1 MPTLKYLQ
9 VDNTDGVARI
19 TLARPKHNV
28 LDIEMMNE
36 LNGQLEMLL
45 ADQAL
50 KCVVLLG
57 DGPSWC
63 AGVEVADHKPDMVD
77 AMITTFNR
85 IFDLIQQFEVP
96 LMAAVHGA
104 CLGGGMELAIACDMV
119 IASEKA
125 VFGQPEIKLGFFPPY
140 AAIRLPQLVGP
151 AKAIEVCTTG
161 KRYSAEEAVS
171 MGFVSQA
178 VAPDQFAEAVEKLIG
193 EIQYNSPLII
203 RLNKRAVRQHL
214 GLDFDKALAGV
225 SDLFLNTL
233 MKTGDT
239 LEGICSFEER
249 RKPEWQNR

>member
-1 MPTLKYLQ
+1 MADLKYLQ
-9 VDNTDGVARI
+9 VDNTAGVARI

-36 LNGQLEMLL
+36 LNGQLEKLL
-45 ADQAL
+45 ADRDL

-63 AGVEVADHKPDMVD
+63 AGVEVGDHKPEMVD
-77 AMITTFNR
+77 EMIKTFNR
-85 IFDLIQQFEVP
+85 IFELTEQFEVP
-96 LMAAVHGA
+96 LIAAVQGA

-140 AAIRLPQLVGP
+140 AAIRLPQLIGP

-161 KRYSAEEAVS
+161 KRYSAAEAVQ

-178 VAPDQFAEAVEKLIG
+178 VDPDQFAEAVEKWIAD
-193 EIQYNSPLII
+193 IKSSSPLII

-214 GLDFDKALAGV
+214 GLSFDKALSGV
-225 SDLFLNTL
+225 SDLFLGTL
-233 MKTGDT
+233 MKTEDT
-239 LEGICSFEER
+239 LEGIASFEEKR
-249 RKPEWQNR
+249 RPVWKNR